1 MLGHRLGL
9 AVVSGA
15 LALATAA
22 PVPAAAQSPPAYAVV
37 DHIAGPDG
45 RWDYASFDP
54 ARRRVYIAH
63 GAAVTAI
70 EVDSRT
76 VIPALAPG
84 AGLHSAFT
92 LPGGAV
98 LVTTN
103 GASAVAN
110 FIDAESGALIASVP
124 VARDPDAAIFDPA
137 SGLVLVMNGEAGVVS
152 LIDPAAHRVVG
163 TIAVGGSLEFAAA
176 DGAGKAYVNI
186 EDKGEIAAL
195 DLSARKVAAIYPM
208 SGCEEP
214 SGLAYVKSAGLLIA
228 ACADN
233 VAKVVRAATGEVVAS
248 LPIGAKPDAVIWDEQ
263 RSLAFIPC
271 GGSGTLSVIAVRG
284 PADVAVVQTLATAA
298 GARTGALDPKTG
310 RLYLPTAKFLPV
322 QPGQK
327 KAIVPGSFEVVVVAP
342 ASP

>member
-1 MLGHRLGL
+1 MHRHILGL
-9 AVVSGA
+9 TALFGA
-15 LALATAA
+15 FGLIAAA
-22 PVPAAAQSPPAYAVV
+22 PHPAAAQSAPAYAVV

-45 RWDYASFDP
+45 RWDYASFDA

-63 GAAVTAI
+63 GTQVSAI

-76 VIPALAPG
+76 VVPALAPG
-84 AGLHSAFT
+84 AGLHSAFA

-103 GASAVAN
+103 GATGVAN
-110 FIDAESGALIASVP
+110 FIDAGSGSLIASVP
-124 VARDPDAAIFDPA
+124 VGEDPDAAIFDPA
-137 SGLVLVMNGEAGVVS
+137 SGLVLVMNGKAGTVS
-152 LIDPAAHRVVG
+152 LIDPAARKAVG
-163 TIAVGGSLEFAAA
+163 TITVGGALEFAAA

-186 EDKGEIAAL
+186 EDKGQIAAL
-195 DLSARKVAAIYPM
+195 DLTARKVAAVYPM
-208 SGCEEP
+208 TGCEEP
-214 SGLAYVKSAGLLIA
+214 SGLAYAKSAGLLIA

-233 VAKVVRAATGEVVAS
+233 VAKVVRAATGEVVAT

-271 GGSGTLSVIAVRG
+271 GGSGTLAVIAVRG
-284 PADVAVVQTLATAA
+284 ANDVAVVQTVTTAP

-310 RLYLPTAKFLPV
+310 RLYLPTAKFLPT

-327 KAIVPGSFEVVVVAP
+327 KAMVPGSFEVVVVAP
-342 ASP
+342 AAP